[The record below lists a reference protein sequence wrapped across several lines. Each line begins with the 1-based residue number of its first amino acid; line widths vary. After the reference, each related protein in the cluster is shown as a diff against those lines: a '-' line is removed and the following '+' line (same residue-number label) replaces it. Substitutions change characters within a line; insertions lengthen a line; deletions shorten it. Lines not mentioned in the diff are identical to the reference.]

1 MYNGWSRYADGR
13 SAGYSFGVFE
23 TETMHPF
30 VEHMVSGLKGADR
43 AGVLRA
49 SWRRSLSRR
58 DPPACTSRSA
68 PAKDHASDGN
78 SRCTRRC

>member
-49 SWRRSLSRR
+49 S
-58 DPPACTSRSA
+58 
-68 PAKDHASDGN
+68 
-78 SRCTRRC
+78 